1 MKLISSDVVT
11 IFVLVEGRD
20 DEAVRLWGHLMANIG
35 PCKSFS
41 GHIREPILGILLPQT
56 SRCHACPMCF
66 CNFLSDLP
74 IIDSF
79 RVDFL

>member
-1 MKLISSDVVT
+1 MDKTWIFAPEWSRKMKLISSDVVT

-41 GHIREPILGILLPQT
+41 GHIREPI
-56 SRCHACPMCF
+56 SRIRCSGCSKIKAIR
-66 CNFLSDLP
+66 S
-74 IIDSF
+74 
-79 RVDFL
+79 